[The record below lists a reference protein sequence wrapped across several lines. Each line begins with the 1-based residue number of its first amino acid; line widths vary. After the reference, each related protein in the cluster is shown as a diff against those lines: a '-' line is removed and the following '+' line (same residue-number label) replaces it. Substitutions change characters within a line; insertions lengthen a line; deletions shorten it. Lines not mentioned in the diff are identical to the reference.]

1 MSCIHADADTHT
13 PLYRR
18 LRPGL
23 VREHVPLWRVG
34 HVSASKR
41 RVRRAGRK
49 AGIWKRKDILVLQKP
64 ASLLL
69 FIFGGGKLGRA
80 GVRRQGLERIERH
93 PLAYR
98 EASASVSRY
107 PVEISAGPRLGQGVC
122 GDVACVLLLPML
134 TWHGNCCQ

>member
-1 MSCIHADADTHT
+1 VSCIHADADTHT

-69 FIFGGGKLGRA
+69 FIFGEGVVRLEGREAREGRRAEARA
-80 GVRRQGLERIERH
+80 G
-93 PLAYR
+93 AYR
-98 EASASVSRY
+98 EASASV
-107 PVEISAGPRLGQGVC
+107 
-122 GDVACVLLLPML
+122 
-134 TWHGNCCQ
+134 